1 MIYGSRL
8 KKTVW
13 SIALSFWL
21 SMGEELG
28 DARKKILSPILW
40 CTKSRRKFTESE
52 KRELANAG
60 LDSAKIVCRMGGM
73 IALNLSE
80 LYL

>member
-1 MIYGSRL
+1 MHG
-8 KKTVW
+8 
-13 SIALSFWL
+13 
-21 SMGEELG
+21 
-28 DARKKILSPILW
+28 KKILSPIVW
-40 CTKSRRKFTESE
+40 CRRKFTESE

-60 LDSAKIVCRMGGM
+60 LDSVKIVCRMGGM